1 MWIIKIYAGC
11 IIAIFFLSLKEL
23 KEMYFW
29 CTFETTKMFFI
40 SFQKSF
46 LFLSRSVARNSLSHG
61 MFLIIRAQILNSSE
75 RLNYMQTLPSAFLKN
90 NYLHQISIVLADIQ
104 AVAYN
109 FVIKRI
115 PRGFNIFTNK
125 SKDVMFLFLYYILG
139 LCFLDAT
146 RQ

>member
-1 MWIIKIYAGC
+1 
-11 IIAIFFLSLKEL
+11 
-23 KEMYFW
+23 
-29 CTFETTKMFFI
+29 
-40 SFQKSF
+40 
-46 LFLSRSVARNSLSHG
+46 

-109 FVIKRI
+109 FIIKRI

-139 LCFLDAT
+139 LCFLDGT